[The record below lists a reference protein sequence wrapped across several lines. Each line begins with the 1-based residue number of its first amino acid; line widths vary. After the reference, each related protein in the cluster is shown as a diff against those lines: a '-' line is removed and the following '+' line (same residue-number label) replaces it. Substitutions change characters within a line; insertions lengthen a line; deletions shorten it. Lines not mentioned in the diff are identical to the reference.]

1 MEKDAEPNSARAL
14 IETKAV
20 QTANLT
26 KKLDMWP
33 YGIPLDQEKNFW
45 ELTLVLIGL
54 MFTQFGYV
62 IVQNFVARAGRI
74 MLSDSNIGFYSQ
86 GVLYLS
92 FALTTILFGPCLNR
106 LFNLRAAIVFF
117 LGAGFRTFWGA
128 CLVPAAMRHELLTSS
143 TKTNEDLMQ
152 WYYLKDNIGVLLI
165 FGAVFTGIFFGAT
178 FLAFIQYLD

>member
-1 MEKDAEPNSARAL
+1 MDSEPNSARAL
-14 IETKAV
+14 IDDKA
-20 QTANLT
+20 TARE
-26 KKLDMWP
+26 KLDKKMDWWP

-74 MLSDSNIGFYSQ
+74 MLSNSNIGFYSQ

-106 LFNLRAAIVFF
+106 LFNVRPAIIFF
-117 LGAGFRTFWGA
+117 LGAGFRTFWEA
-128 CLVPAAMRHELLTSS
+128 CLVPAAMRHEELINT
-143 TKTNEDLMQ
+143 TTIKTTEDLTD
-152 WYYLKDNIGVLLI
+152 WFYLEDNIDVLLI
-165 FGAVFTGIFFGAT
+165 FSAVFTGIFYGAT